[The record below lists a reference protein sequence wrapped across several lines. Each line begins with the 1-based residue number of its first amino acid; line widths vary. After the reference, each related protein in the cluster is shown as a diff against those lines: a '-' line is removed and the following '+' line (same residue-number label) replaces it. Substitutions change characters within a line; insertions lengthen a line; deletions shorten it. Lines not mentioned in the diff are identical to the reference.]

1 MIRHSRSA
9 AAVSTFAALAV
20 LLLML
25 AGSRPALS
33 DDTDLLRFNTAKPY
47 VFFIL
52 DTSASMTLS
61 PDGKWVHGN
70 GDDPRSKLYQAKQV
84 LYQVFQEVD
93 DIHFGFAYM
102 NQDHAAVAAKHWLYY
117 YDNTLPG
124 NTLPGNWPIA
134 YPQPDPDGPVQYNA
148 DGTAVDDVEG
158 DVMTFGPHL
167 DPSANAVTC
176 LLGTCTYATCSAP
189 LKLST
194 EEEKI
199 NRASKLGA
207 TGSEVSVIWLTANGK
222 TYRLKVTHPGIKPN
236 TNVNPPLGQDG
247 MNVKL
252 DLDEI
257 SSCTLPTVARNFTTN
272 IDLKLWTDFLMFDE
286 NAGSVTAPNTD
297 HNGGVDS
304 VAGFWDNKDILDQTT
319 CGSGHPF
326 SGKGWEGNYDGA
338 VTTPVPAGIAGS
350 IDPTFDPH
358 CAVSGLPATCSNLK
372 NTTVFDPLGR
382 PLDRGDLLPL
392 DWRTENKDSFL
403 NRLAPNQADGTPDFR
418 IASYF
423 KNSPD
428 LTTGVL
434 PLVDPGRSPMF
445 GTGPSPL
452 SKMVVDFRCWY
463 QGEGNKCNDEAFNP
477 GGWETLAKAHD
488 SEWGCRRP
496 YLIVISDGGDS
507 CTGENP
513 CADTA
518 DLNSKSSVR
527 TWVIS
532 YGTNGGSCDKPP
544 LKCMAQNGKG
554 ELVCPQNAGDLK
566 TELLKILGQIR
577 EETRAFASA
586 AVPSIQTTV
595 DQRVFLTDFTPLN
608 NRSVWDGHMDAYL
621 KPVPAV
627 NPPSDLRPDRN
638 KACTSSSTQGCHLW
652 DAGDVMR
659 LTQVNTTDFIGD
671 AADQRRVYY
680 SVENTTGLY
689 AASRRL
695 LEAPRA
701 RVGTVDPDK
710 ILWEDLLH
718 GLAISFIS
726 GDSASEN
733 AARTR
738 ATTDLTTT
746 YSVKSATIT
755 TTDPVTGKPTT
766 RTIQYLLG
774 DIFHSNPLVVGSPP
788 NTKYFTDDLHSY
800 RDFFRKHEL
809 RRKMLVVGGNDG
821 MLHAVDAGIYR
832 TSATGPAQSPATTTN
847 TPANKFDNG
856 SGKELFAYSPRAIL
870 PTVRQLAEGTVHQWG
885 VDGTVTVADVFID
898 PTNTGTP
905 NATKREW
912 RTVVFGGLREG
923 GAGYFALDIT
933 QPDIVDTNKVPQP
946 ASGGSGPPFL
956 PSCMNGGSQ
965 CGPLSFPAAL
975 WELTDAVRDASG
987 NPVKLDED
995 NNEAGNG
1002 QPDLGD
1008 AWSIANVGRIRLTEG
1023 TATVEKYVMVM
1034 GGGFDPDNKA
1044 TPTKGTWLYMVDV
1057 ETGKVIYKRQ
1067 LLGAVPSE
1075 PAAVDTDQDGFFDRI
1090 YVGTTAGKM
1099 YRVDLV
1105 ADSSGVY
1112 PALTSKS
1119 VRGLDGNIYTVQR
1132 VPDALWAPR
1141 VIFDAN
1147 TGLTAGLT
1155 RPIFY
1160 RPSVIF
1166 VPSLGRYALSFGTGD
1181 REDLW
1186 NTSGVDGRF
1195 YVFVD
1200 DTEDLSVGTVL
1211 DETRFTRLTVTSA
1224 STSTQPLLG
1233 GSAGGRGWYLVL
1245 DPEERLITDPFALA
1259 GVSFF
1264 STYQPDVVVTG
1275 TKDPLCSKT
1284 GTSRIFVVSTVNGN
1298 PFLQDS
1304 SGNPVRYAVVNDFV
1318 TNPFTEDRSLKAA
1331 SATPGGGSGSGTEIC
1346 DTATMN
1352 QLRTSLMS
1360 LFPANCKFGNQ
1371 TIDIKTVS
1379 SKTALFCIAPVPVC
1393 TIEKNW
1399 REVP

>member
-1 MIRHSRSA
+1 MNRHSRPA
-9 AAVSTFAALAV
+9 AAVSTFAALAA
-20 LLLML
+20 LLLVL
-25 AGSRPALS
+25 AASRPALS

-47 VFFIL
+47 VFLIL

-61 PDGKWVHGN
+61 PDGKWVHAN

-93 DIHFGFAYM
+93 DIHFGFASM
-102 NQDHAAVAAKHWLYY
+102 NQDHAAVASKHWLYY
-117 YDNTLPG
+117 FTGSLPAS
-124 NTLPGNWPIA
+124 WPIA
-134 YPQPDPDGPVQYNA
+134 YPQPDADGPVQYNS
-148 DGTAVDDVEG
+148 DGTAIDDVEG

-167 DPSANAVTC
+167 DTGANAVTC
-176 LLGTCTYATCSAP
+176 AGGTCTYATCSAP

-199 NRASKLGA
+199 NRASKLG
-207 TGSEVSVIWLTANGK
+207 TDGSEVSVIWLTANGK
-222 TYRLKVTHPGIKPN
+222 TYRLKVTRPGTKPDASA
-236 TNVNPPLGQDG
+236 NPALGQDG
-247 MNVKL
+247 LNVKL

-257 SSCTLPTVARNFTTN
+257 SNCTGSVVAKSSTTN

-286 NAGSVTAPNTD
+286 DAGSDTAPKTE

-304 VAGFWDNKDILDQTT
+304 VAGFWNNKDILDQTT

-350 IDPTFDPH
+350 INTTFDPY
-358 CAVSGLPATCSNLK
+358 CATGAPASCYNLK
-372 NTTVFDPLGR
+372 KTTGFDALGR

-392 DWRTENKDSFL
+392 DWRTENKNDFL
-403 NRLAPNQADGTPDFR
+403 DRLAPNQSDGPPDFR

-423 KNSPD
+423 KGSPD

-434 PLVDPGRSPMF
+434 PLEDPGRSPMF

-463 QGEGNKCNDEAFNP
+463 QGEGNKCDDEAFNP
-477 GGWETLAKAHD
+477 GGWEGLAKTHD

-532 YGTNGGSCDKPP
+532 YGSDSGSCNKPP
-544 LKCMAQNGKG
+544 LSCMAQNGKG
-554 ELVCPQNAGDLK
+554 ELVCPQNASDLK

-608 NRSVWDGHMDAYL
+608 NKAVWDGHMDAYL

-638 KACTSSSTQGCHLW
+638 KACTPTSTQSCHLW

-659 LTQVNTTDFIGD
+659 LTQVNTTDFLGD
-671 AADQRRVYY
+671 TADKRRVYY
-680 SVENTTGLY
+680 SMENTTGFY
-689 AASRRL
+689 AQARRL

-701 RVGTVDPDK
+701 RVGTIDPDK
-710 ILWEDLLH
+710 ALWEDLLDA
-718 GLAISFIS
+718 LEIPFTS
-726 GDSASEN
+726 GDTASED
-733 AARTR
+733 AARAR
-738 ATTDLTTT
+738 AALDLQKTFA
-746 YSVKSATIT
+746 VKSATIT

-766 RTIQYLLG
+766 RTLQYLLG

-788 NTKYFTDDLHSY
+788 NTKYFTDDLHGY

-809 RRKMLVVGGNDG
+809 RRKMLVVGSNDG
-821 MLHAVDAGIYR
+821 MLHVVDAGVYR
-832 TSATGPAQSPATTTN
+832 TSATSPGSQLLPATPTN
-847 TPANKFDNG
+847 TPANRFDNG
-856 SGKELFAYSPRAIL
+856 SGKELFAYTPRTIL

-905 NATKREW
+905 DAAKREW
-912 RTVVFGGLREG
+912 RTVVLGGLREG

-933 QPDIVDTNKVPQP
+933 QPDTIDSNKVPQP

-956 PSCMNGGSQ
+956 PSCMNGGTG
-965 CGPLSFPAAL
+965 CGPLAFPAVL
-975 WELTDAVRDASG
+975 WELTDTVRDTPG

-995 NNEAGNG
+995 ANG

-1008 AWSIANVGRIRLTEG
+1008 AWSISNVGRIRLNEG
-1023 TATVEKYVMVM
+1023 TATVEKYVMVL

-1044 TPTKGTWLYMVDV
+1044 TPARGTWLYMVDV

-1090 YVGTTAGKM
+1090 YIGTTAGKM

-1105 ADSSGVY
+1105 ADSSGAY
-1112 PALTSKS
+1112 PALTGKT
-1119 VRGLDGNIYTVQR
+1119 VRGLDGNGYSVQR

-1147 TGLTAGLT
+1147 TGLTTGLT

-1186 NTSGVDGRF
+1186 NTTGVDGRF

-1200 DTEDLSVGTVL
+1200 DTEDLSSGTVL
-1211 DETRFTRLTVTSA
+1211 DETRFQRLTVTSA
-1224 STSTQPLLG
+1224 STSTQPLLN

-1284 GTSRIFVVSTVNGN
+1284 GTSRLFVVSTVNGN
-1298 PFLQDS
+1298 PFLRDS
-1304 SGNPVRYAVVNDFV
+1304 GGNPVRYAVVNDFV

-1331 SATPGGGSGSGTEIC
+1331 SATSGSGGGTEIC
-1346 DTATMN
+1346 DTDTMN

-1360 LFPANCKFGNQ
+1360 LFPSNCKFGNQ

-1393 TIEKNW
+1393 MIEKNW
-1399 REVP
+1399 REVH

>member
-9 AAVSTFAALAV
+9 AAVSAVAVLAA

-47 VFFIL
+47 VFFLL

-61 PDGKWVHGN
+61 PDGNWVHAN

-93 DIHFGFAYM
+93 DIHFGFASM
-102 NQDHAAVAAKHWLYY
+102 NQDNSAAVSKHWLYY
-117 YDNTLPG
+117 FTGTLPAS
-124 NTLPGNWPIA
+124 WPIA

-148 DGTAVDDVEG
+148 DGTVVDDVEG

-167 DPSANAVTC
+167 DTSTNPVTC
-176 LLGTCTYATCSAP
+176 LLGTCTYATCLAP

-199 NRASKLGA
+199 NRASKLGSNGNE
-207 TGSEVSVIWLTANGK
+207 TTVIWLTANGK
-222 TYRLKVTHPGIKPN
+222 TYRLTVTRPGTKPDN
-236 TNVNPPLGQDG
+236 SANPNVGQDG
-247 MNVKL
+247 LNVKL
-252 DLDEI
+252 NLDEI
-257 SSCTLPTVARNFTTN
+257 SSCTLQTVARSNTTN

-286 NAGSVTAPNTD
+286 NAGSVTAPGTS

-304 VAGFWDNKDILDQTT
+304 VAGFWENKDIANTAT

-326 SGKGWEGNYDGA
+326 SGQGWEGNYDGA
-338 VTTPVPAGIAGS
+338 ANTPIPSGVNLGS
-350 IDPTFDPH
+350 TFDPH
-358 CAVSGLPATCSNLK
+358 CAIPGVAATCYNLK
-372 NTTVFDPLGR
+372 KTTVFDSLGR

-392 DWRTENKDSFL
+392 DWRTENKDAFL
-403 NRLAPNQADGTPDFR
+403 DRLAPNQSDGTPDFR
-418 IASYF
+418 IATYF
-423 KNSPD
+423 KDSPD
-428 LTTGVL
+428 PVTGVL
-434 PLVDPGRSPMF
+434 ALDDPGRSPLF

-452 SKMVVDFRCWY
+452 SKMVADFRCFY
-463 QGEGNKCNDEAFNP
+463 QGEGNKCNDEAYNP
-477 GGWETLAKAHD
+477 GWETIAKAHD

-507 CTGENP
+507 CPGENP

-518 DLNSKSSVR
+518 NLNSKSSVR
-527 TWVIS
+527 TWVVAF
-532 YGTNGGSCDKPP
+532 GANGNSCGRPP
-544 LKCMAQNGKG
+544 LSCMAQNGKG
-554 ELVCPQNAGDLK
+554 ELLCPQNATDLK
-566 TELLKILGQIR
+566 TELLTILGQIR

-608 NRSVWDGHMDAYL
+608 GKSVWDGHMDAYL

-638 KACTSSSTQGCHLW
+638 KACTTSSTQGCHLW
-652 DAGDVMR
+652 DAGDVIR
-659 LTQVNTTDFIGD
+659 LTQVNTSDFVGD

-689 AASRRL
+689 ATSRRL

-701 RVGTVDPDK
+701 RVGALDPDK
-710 ILWEDLLH
+710 ALWEDLLH
-718 GLAISFIS
+718 AMEIPFIS
-726 GDSASEN
+726 GDPASEA

-738 ATTDLTTT
+738 ATTDLTKT
-746 YSVKSATIT
+746 YSVKSDTIT
-755 TTDPVTGKPTT
+755 TIDPVTGKPVTK
-766 RTIQYLLG
+766 TIQYLLG

-821 MLHAVDAGIYR
+821 MLHAVDAGIFR
-832 TSATGPAQSPATTTN
+832 TAATGPAQSPATTTN

-856 SGKELFAYSPRAIL
+856 SGKELFAYSPRTIL
-870 PTVRQLAEGTVHQWG
+870 PTIRQLAEGTVHQWG

-905 NATKREW
+905 SAAKREW

-923 GAGYFALDIT
+923 GAGYYALDIT
-933 QPDIVDTNKVPQP
+933 QPDIIDANKVPQP

-956 PSCMNGGSQ
+956 PSCMNGGGS
-965 CGPLSFPAAL
+965 CGSLSFPAAL
-975 WELTDAVRDASG
+975 WELTDSVRDASG
-987 NPVKLDED
+987 DPVKLDED
-995 NNEAGNG
+995 NNEVGNG

-1023 TATVEKYVMVM
+1023 TATVEKYVMVL
-1034 GGGFDPDNKA
+1034 GGGFDPDNKS

-1075 PAAVDTDQDGFFDRI
+1075 PAAVDTDQDGFLDRI

-1105 ADSSGVY
+1105 ADSSGAY
-1112 PALTSKS
+1112 PALASKA
-1119 VRGLDGNIYTVQR
+1119 VRGLDANTYTVQR
-1132 VPDALWAPR
+1132 VPDTLWVPR

-1147 TGLTAGLT
+1147 TGLTAGLA

-1186 NTSGVDGRF
+1186 NTSGIDGRF

-1200 DTEDLSVGTVL
+1200 DTEDLSAGTVL
-1211 DETRFTRLTVTSA
+1211 DETRFQRLTATSP
-1224 STSTQPLLG
+1224 STTTQYLLSN
-1233 GSAGGRGWYLVL
+1233 SAGGRGWYLVL
-1245 DPEERLITDPFALA
+1245 DPEERLITDPFALS

-1264 STYQPDVVVTG
+1264 STYQPDVIVSTG
-1275 TKDPLCSKT
+1275 KDPLCSKT

-1298 PFLQDS
+1298 PFLQDA
-1304 SGNPVRYAVVNDFV
+1304 SGNPVRYATVNDFV

-1331 SATPGGGSGSGTEIC
+1331 SAAPGGGSGSGSTTEIC
-1346 DTATMN
+1346 DTDTMN

-1399 REVP
+1399 REVH